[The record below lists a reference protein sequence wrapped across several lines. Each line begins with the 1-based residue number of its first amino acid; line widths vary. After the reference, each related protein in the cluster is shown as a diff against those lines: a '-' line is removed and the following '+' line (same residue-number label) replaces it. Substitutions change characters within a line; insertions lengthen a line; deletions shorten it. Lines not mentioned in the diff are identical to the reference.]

1 MRGSVADS
9 AGATLQ
15 NAMVVALSRE
25 DSVLVKYALTNSGGN
40 FVIENLPAGAYI
52 LQVTM
57 IGYAAL
63 RSDFDVTDAD
73 LDLGPVTMS
82 MEAIEVDS
90 LVVSIEHVPFI
101 NRRDTLS
108 YNVNA
113 FPTPPNALV
122 EDLLRRL
129 PGVSVD
135 PDGTI
140 TAQGEE
146 VQNVLVE
153 GKEFFGRDPRI
164 ATRNLPAD
172 AVERVDVYDKQ
183 SDMAEFTGI
192 PDGEDERTIDL
203 RLREEAQGRVLRA
216 RHRRLR
222 GRHGQRRPPGTRG
235 GQRPALRRAFQSQ
248 QIFAD
253 YAGGSDGEHQ
263 QREPGG
269 VLVG

>member
-1 MRGSVADS
+1 MNRRKRNARPRRHETRRGAPAPFLAALACAAACLAIAAPARAQQEHDVRGSVADS

-40 FVIENLPAGAYI
+40 FVLENLPAGAYI

-164 ATRNLPAD
+164 ATRSNG
-172 AVERVDVYDKQ
+172 
-183 SDMAEFTGI
+183 STCTTSS
-192 PDGEDERTIDL
+192 RTWPSS
-203 RLREEAQGRVLRA
+203 RESPTA
-216 RHRRLR
+216 RTSARS
-222 GRHGQRRPPGTRG
+222 T
-235 GQRPALRRAFQSQ
+235 
-248 QIFAD
+248 
-253 YAGGSDGEHQ
+253 
-263 QREPGG
+263 
-269 VLVG
+269 